1 MSLQDL
7 LPLMTLV
14 LGFGLSFVAET
25 YRKSKEREFELADS
39 LRAERARA
47 YQAFLEAAQ
56 ATATGLGEATAGYTH
71 KKAADGEIE
80 AAKLAV
86 DRVFVPKLR
95 NLEIIA
101 SDAALKHAN
110 AMWMVLRVMRDEVV
124 AGQAITFKSPEYNER
139 YTPYQDARKALIAA
153 ARADVVVS
161 KA

>member
-80 AAKLAV
+80 AAK
-86 DRVFVPKLR
+86 
-95 NLEIIA
+95 
-101 SDAALKHAN
+101 HAN